1 MLEERDLF
9 SVHMDTQRVRK
20 VPPLL
25 PKSYP
30 QLSVK
35 LTSIS

>member
-9 SVHMDTQRVRK
+9 SVHMDTQRARK
-20 VPPLL
+20 VPSLP

-30 QLSVK
+30 QLFVK